1 MVRPLAG
8 GNLSEIRRTD
18 AVNDVPQHDELP
30 LPDYDHLPTGT
41 LPTRISGLNEAGL
54 AQLLA
59 YERAHGNRLPVI
71 QVLENRL
78 TGLQNGAEPS
88 GPAVPDTPEVSR
100 TQHGSRVTPATSG
113 PPVNPP
119 SQGDPTN
126 PSQPR

>member
-18 AVNDVPQHDELP
+18 PVNDVPQHDELP

-59 YERAHGNRLPVI
+59 
-71 QVLENRL
+71 
-78 TGLQNGAEPS
+78 
-88 GPAVPDTPEVSR
+88 
-100 TQHGSRVTPATSG
+100 
-113 PPVNPP
+113 
-119 SQGDPTN
+119 
-126 PSQPR
+126 

>member
-1 MVRPLAG
+1 M
-8 GNLSEIRRTD
+8 
-18 AVNDVPQHDELP
+18 NDVPQHDELP

-78 TGLQNGAEPS
+78 TALQNGAEPS
-88 GPAVPDTPEVSR
+88 GPAVPDTPEVSQ